1 MISLKKK
8 KDFDRAYKGK
18 TIAGKLIFLKV
29 YKNNLNVSRFGFV
42 VSSKI
47 SKKAIIRNRI
57 KRRLREVIKNFKP
70 KGFDIIITVKSEIV
84 DKTYQEIK
92 SDFENVIKN
101 I

>member
-18 TIAGKLIFLKV
+18 TIAGKLIFLKIQ
-29 YKNNLNVSRFGFV
+29 KNNLDVSRFGFV

-47 SKKAIIRNRI
+47 SKRAVIRNRI
-57 KRRLREVIKNFKP
+57 KRRLKEIVKGFKL
-70 KGFDIIITVKSEIV
+70 KGFDVIITVKLEIV